1 MSDDLRPVQPGQIP
15 APLRRRRWVP
25 VTAAVGG
32 ALVAG
37 LLVGGTALA
46 ATSGSATPT
55 TSTAEAS
62 GGDTPAAPTDG
73 TAPAPR
79 AEGPRGGPGAGRH
92 GPGGSGGP
100 NAAVP
105 DGATRAVGT
114 TTAVNG
120 SSLTVRTDEG
130 QDVSVTL
137 GADTRYRTSE
147 PTPPA
152 AGSPPT
158 PPAAG
163 STPTRPAGSAADLAT
178 GQRVEVTAKDGT
190 ALEVGIVRVHVG
202 GTVLDASGKS
212 ATVITRDGLH
222 VTLDLSGTGDTVTV
236 GQQVRATGTAS
247 SDGRSVLVSSVTAA
261 VR

>member
-1 MSDDLRPVQPGQIP
+1 MSDDLRPVQPGQVP
-15 APLRRRRWVP
+15 APLHRRRWVP

-46 ATSGSATPT
+46 STSGSATPT
-55 TSTAEAS
+55 TSTAGAS
-62 GGDTPAAPTDG
+62 GSDTPAAPTDG

-92 GPGGSGGP
+92 GQGGP
-100 NAAVP
+100 DAAVP
-105 DGATRAVGT
+105 DGATRSVGT

-120 SSLTVRTDEG
+120 SSLTVHTDSG
-130 QDVSVTL
+130 QDVTVTL
-137 GADTRYRTSE
+137 GADTRYRTKA

-152 AGSPPT
+152 AGSAGT

-163 STPTRPAGSAADLAT
+163 STGTRPTGSAADLAT
-178 GQRVEVTAKDGT
+178 GQRVEVTAKDGA
-190 ALEVGIVRVHVG
+190 ALEVGIVRVHLD
-202 GTVLDASGKS
+202 GTVLNTSGTS

-222 VTLDLSGTGDTVTV
+222 VTLDLSTAGATVTV
-236 GQQVRATGTAS
+236 GEQLRATGTAS
-247 SDGRSVLVSSVTAA
+247 SDGQSVLVSSVTA
-261 VR
+261 VTK